1 MESNNN
7 LSEIQKQVE
16 YYLSD
21 ENLKRD
27 EFFYNI
33 IKESPNVKNF
43 LSKSLF

>member
-1 MESNNN
+1 MESNNL

-33 IKESPNVKNF
+33 IKESPNVKISPSKN
-43 LSKSLF
+43 LS

>member
-43 LSKSLF
+43 LSKSPF